1 MSYGRVST
9 FDSFWRQR
17 DPRIKLLVM
26 FSLAFLTILGKHL
39 QGQAIVL
46 LLCGLLYYSA
56 KIPIFVPAKAVYS
69 FRWIFGLIFLTNLLF
84 ITEGRKL
91 PGLPVTDVA
100 LNFSLIYVGRL
111 INLILTGVWLMS
123 VTDPLALIRG
133 IEGILAPAK
142 RFLPVGE
149 VALVLGLALQFLPAL
164 VEEAQEIT
172 MAQQARG
179 LNFHGNLQ
187 QKVTGAVSIL
197 IPLFLSTL
205 HRSSELAQ
213 AMEARG
219 FIPGEKRGS
228 YDDLS
233 WKREDTLV
241 LAFLLCLLVGWTLWR
256 RVWVL

>member
-1 MSYGRVST
+1 MRSGRVDT

-26 FSLAFLTILGKHL
+26 FSLVLLTMLGKDL
-39 QGQAIVL
+39 QGQAVVV

-56 KIPIFVPAKAVYS
+56 KIPVFVPAKAVYS
-69 FRWIFGLIFLTNLLF
+69 LRWLLGLILLTNLLF
-84 ITEGRKL
+84 ITEGRRL
-91 PGLPVTDVA
+91 PGLVVTDVA
-100 LNFSLIYVGRL
+100 FNFALVYAVRI

-172 MAQQARG
+172 MAQRARG
-179 LNFHGNLQ
+179 LAFHGGLLQ
-187 QKVTGAVSIL
+187 KAKGAVSIL
-197 IPLFLSTL
+197 TPLFLFTL
-205 HRSSELAQ
+205 RRSSELAQ

-228 YDDLS
+228 YEDLS

-241 LAFLLCLLVGWTLWR
+241 LAFLLFLLVGWTLWG
-256 RVWVL
+256 RVWV